1 MKKNFGWF
9 KNLSLVAMLF
19 AIVVVLFWNTGYVV
33 NAAEPSQEIKHFTD
47 VYITA
52 IVPEGYENDVIVYF
66 KNEDNEESILLR
78 ADEGYTK
85 KRMMYEGTYQTWA
98 ERKNSTD
105 FACEIQETC
114 VVSGTEMDFTFTVL
128 STHQKVSESEAQA
141 ILENNAEQMSA
152 DVPGLK
158 SGQEVFQEFLA
169 KTDYI
174 KENEEFIRYKST
186 LNESETHKER
196 FLENIGGST
205 NTEEDWNAMSDY
217 DVLVYMDTFYNLYN
231 CLMYEEINNE
241 DEFVEE
247 ANSVEF
253 FRKIEGGEGYA
264 DALEELVRW
273 QWQYYEQTGTLYN
286 FYAKEGNENAH
297 FNQVET
303 DKNGLTE
310 EESKELE
317 EAREELLEGEDIEEL
332 LGEEKDELPIVKF
345 VKENV
350 VSVIILIV
358 ALLGTVGMTIYIK
371 NKKNGAE

>member
-1 MKKNFGWF
+1 MKNNFGWS

-52 IVPEGYENDVIVYF
+52 FVPEGYDADVIVYL

-85 KRMMYEGTYQTWA
+85 KRMMFEGTYQTWA

-128 STHQKVSESEAQA
+128 STHQEVSESEAQA
-141 ILENNAEQMSA
+141 ILESNAEPVSA
-152 DVPGLK
+152 DVSNME
-158 SGQEVFQEFLA
+158 SGEEIFQWFLDA
-169 KTDYI
+169 TDYI
-174 KENEEFIRYKST
+174 KENEGFLLYEST
-186 LNESETHKER
+186 LNESEVHKER
-196 FLENIGGST
+196 FLENVGGST
-205 NTEEDWNAMSDY
+205 NTEEDWDAMSDY
-217 DVLVYMDTFYNLYN
+217 DVRVYMDTFYNPFNTLTYVEVN
-231 CLMYEEINNE
+231 TEEDFIKQATSI
-241 DEFVEE
+241 DFY
-247 ANSVEF
+247 
-253 FRKIEGGEGYA
+253 RKIEGGEGYA
-264 DALEELVRW
+264 DALEKLIRW

-286 FYAKEGNENAH
+286 FFAEEGNENAH

-310 EESKELE
+310 KESKELE

-358 ALLGTVGMTIYIK
+358 ALLGVVGMTIYIK

>member
-1 MKKNFGWF
+1 MKNNFGWS

-52 IVPEGYENDVIVYF
+52 FVPEGYDADVIVYF

-85 KRMMYEGTYQTWA
+85 KRMMFEGTYQTWA

-128 STHQKVSESEAQA
+128 STHQEVSESEAQA
-141 ILENNAEQMSA
+141 ILESNAEPVSA
-152 DVPGLK
+152 DVSNME
-158 SGQEVFQEFLA
+158 SGEEIFQWFLDA
-169 KTDYI
+169 TDYI
-174 KENEEFIRYKST
+174 KENEGFLLYEST
-186 LNESETHKER
+186 LNESEVHKER
-196 FLENIGGST
+196 FLENVGGST
-205 NTEEDWNAMSDY
+205 NTEEDWDAMSDY
-217 DVLVYMDTFYNLYN
+217 DVRVYMDTFYNPFNTLTYVEVN
-231 CLMYEEINNE
+231 TEEDFIKQATSI
-241 DEFVEE
+241 DFY
-247 ANSVEF
+247 
-253 FRKIEGGEGYA
+253 RKIEGGEGYA
-264 DALEELVRW
+264 DALEKLIRW

-286 FYAKEGNENAH
+286 FFAEEGNENAH

-310 EESKELE
+310 KESKELE

-358 ALLGTVGMTIYIK
+358 ALLGVVGMTIYKK

>member
-1 MKKNFGWF
+1 MKNNFGWS

-52 IVPEGYENDVIVYF
+52 FVPEGYDADVIVYF

-85 KRMMYEGTYQTWA
+85 KRMMFEGTYQTWA

-128 STHQKVSESEAQA
+128 STHQEVSESEAQA
-141 ILENNAEQMSA
+141 ILESNAEPVSA
-152 DVPGLK
+152 DVSNME
-158 SGQEVFQEFLA
+158 SGEEIFQWFLDA
-169 KTDYI
+169 TDYI
-174 KENEEFIRYKST
+174 KENEGFLLYEST
-186 LNESETHKER
+186 LNESEVHKER
-196 FLENIGGST
+196 FLENVGGST
-205 NTEEDWNAMSDY
+205 NTEEDWDAMSDY
-217 DVLVYMDTFYNLYN
+217 DVRVYMDTFYNPFNTLTYVEVN
-231 CLMYEEINNE
+231 TEEDFIKQATSI
-241 DEFVEE
+241 DFY
-247 ANSVEF
+247 
-253 FRKIEGGEGYA
+253 RKIEGGEGYA
-264 DALEELVRW
+264 DALEKLIRW

-286 FYAKEGNENAH
+286 FFAEEGNENAH

-310 EESKELE
+310 KESKELE

-358 ALLGTVGMTIYIK
+358 ALLGVVGMTIYIK

>member
-52 IVPEGYENDVIVYF
+52 FVPEGYDADVIVYF

-85 KRMMYEGTYQTWA
+85 KRMMFEGTYQTWA

-105 FACEIQETC
+105 FACEIQDTC

-128 STHQKVSESEAQA
+128 STHQEVSESEAQT
-141 ILENNAEQMSA
+141 ILENNAEPMSA
-152 DVPGLK
+152 DVPGLD
-158 SGQEVFQEFLA
+158 SGKEVFQEFLDA
-169 KTDYI
+169 TDYI
-174 KENEEFIRYKST
+174 KENAEFLRYKST
-186 LNESETHKER
+186 LNESEVHKER
-196 FLENIGGST
+196 FLENVGGST
-205 NTEEDWNAMSDY
+205 NTEEKWNAMSDY
-217 DVLVYMDTFYNLYN
+217 DVMVYMDTFYSPFV
-231 CLMYEEINNE
+231 CLMNKEINTEE
-241 DEFVEE
+241 DFVEE
-247 ANSVEF
+247 ANNIHF
-253 FRKIEGGEGYA
+253 FRKIEGGNDYA
-264 DALEELVRW
+264 DALEKVIRW
-273 QWQYYEQTGTLYN
+273 QWQYYEQTGTIYN
-286 FYAKEGNENAH
+286 FFAEEGNENAH

-310 EESKELE
+310 KESKELE
-317 EAREELLEGEDIEEL
+317 EARKELLEGEDVEEL

-358 ALLGTVGMTIYIK
+358 ALLGAVGMTIYIK